1 MSKTTKAAGTSPF
14 AHLLAGAAAL
24 ARGGRLGSRADRDE
38 TTDPDAQD
46 PENDPDAEDPEND
59 PDAETPEKDPDA
71 EDPENDPDAE
81 DPENDPDAEA
91 PSDEKEAKGFR
102 AGHAAANKRAR
113 AIFSSKAATGRA
125 DLAAYFAFETN
136 LSASAAIVAMKVSGN
151 APAAPRRASLDDR
164 MGSRRDPR
172 PGADATGAGGGKGG
186 SLAAKMIAVG
196 ERLGQVVKS

>member
-24 ARGGRLGSRADRDE
+24 ARGGRLGSRAE
-38 TTDPDAQD
+38 D
-46 PENDPDAEDPEND
+46 PENAPDAEDPEN
-59 PDAETPEKDPDA
+59 DPDA

-81 DPENDPDAEA
+81 DPENDPDAEDPENDPDA
-91 PSDEKEAKGFR
+91 EDPENDPDAEEPSDEKEAKGFR

-113 AIFSSKAATGRA
+113 AIFNSKAATGRA

-136 LSASAAIVAMKVSGN
+136 LSAAAAIVAMKVSGN
-151 APAAPRRASLDDR
+151 APSAPRRASLDDR
-164 MGSRRDPR
+164 MGARRDAR
-172 PGADATGAGGGKGG
+172 PGADATGSGKGA
-186 SLAAKMIAVG
+186 SLASKMIAVG